1 MCYSPASGTYDLS
14 GADLSWVTLDLVGK
28 YADAAQRLGAVA
40 SSGGLMAV
48 VVMALMGE
56 GGDCC
61 AYGGDPVNLATG
73 NFIYAYDY
81 LAFDS
86 RPRMSLRL
94 FYNSHGRG
102 TSPLGMGW
110 THPFAVSLAVEL
122 NRAVVSME
130 DGHAEIF
137 LGTPERGFAY
147 LLGRA
152 DALSCEDDGYVYVSA
167 AGIRTESGTATSFS
181 YDSNGYLASVTNARG
196 IAELRNTFDERGR
209 VAQQEFADGG
219 VISYAYDDGLMQV
232 VVTDQLGNESTYV
245 HDGLFRTV
253 EVRTGDAVERT
264 SYNEKNLK
272 TRVVNPRGLTSSY
285 QFDAVGNL
293 VCVSNPVGERTTYEY
308 NVLNKPVRA
317 AVNGTTVFRNEYD
330 DLGRITKTI
339 DAVGNETRFLHD
351 ESGDLLSVTRADGS
365 VTLFEHDA
373 LGLVTAATGP
383 QGATERREF
392 DECGMLAA
400 WVDANGNR
408 TSYEHDSL
416 GNVTAMT
423 NAEGNRRTYE
433 YDGTGL
439 LVRMVDY
446 DGVPVSYEYDCMG
459 RPVRFVDKD
468 GNESRREYD
477 LAGRLVKDVD
487 ATGAATMFEYDA
499 AGNVT
504 KATDALGAST
514 SFRYDFNGNRTR
526 VLLPDGT
533 ILRATYDQLDRMRS
547 VRDGA
552 GSVTYYQYDAMGNL
566 VHEVD
571 PMENHLWWEYD
582 AACRLTSSTDAMGRT
597 TGYEHTSLGA
607 LSRVTDAAGRV
618 TSYDYLPGGLLHRIV
633 NPDGMSLAFGYDAAL
648 NVVTKTSQSGYE
660 LRYAYDSMGRVTDIS
675 NNQGQ
680 SKSYRYDAIGNRV
693 SKTDGRGNVT
703 SYAYTPGGELRE
715 VVEASGAVT
724 RYDYDARGGLAR
736 VCRLGVP
743 GLDGDVSPRTTTYG
757 RDALGR
763 VTTVTDALGNRE
775 RMSYDAMGRLV
786 SRTDADGYVTSF
798 GFDAAGRANDV
809 TFADGREVH
818 MGYDRLS
825 RLVELRDWLGTTTY
839 EYDAA
844 GNVTRTCDHAGREMR
859 YGWGRADE
867 LRDITYPGGM
877 RTSYDYDD
885 ALRLVG
891 LHANGLDATYE
902 YDESGNLSARGYS
915 NGTGVRLG
923 HDARGRLTHLASYDA
938 TGPLDELSYAYDLC
952 DNKSVVRA
960 TRRGMPELSGEYAY
974 GYDELNRLTCVT
986 RNGQAVR
993 SYEYDAFGNRVQLTD
1008 GTEGV
1013 TGYAYNALDQLVCS
1027 WSDEGERSYRY
1038 DERGNLVSEG
1048 IVGREAEAT
1057 YEYDALGRLSRA
1069 RMADGSVA
1077 KYTYD
1082 GMLHRRATQRQEADG
1097 ATSMTEYV
1105 LDPTRPC
1112 NNLVQTVI
1120 DGRLGQSYLWD
1131 GDGLASVC
1139 TDDGKVASVI
1149 QDSLGSVTRILDG
1162 QGDLL
1167 SSFGY
1172 DEFGNSAYESDV
1184 LGVPF
1189 SYAGYLKDGVTQA
1202 LYAQARQY
1210 LPRTGQFMSAD
1221 PLHGY
1226 VRRPATINRYSYCCQ
1241 QPLDFVDPLGLSRQE
1256 AVDYAKKWAA
1266 DDVDGRNPSY
1276 PSYDQNCTN
1285 FVSQALAAGGVRPA
1299 GNRYEWYCDS
1309 VQTTANLSLL
1319 PLSMLTAEI
1328 ITGMSR
1334 MAGWMRI
1341 RYMMSAAT
1349 FMWLAVPGVPHRT
1362 IMIISAT
1369 PRMAS

>member
-1 MCYSPASGTYDLS
+1 M
-14 GADLSWVTLDLVGK
+14 
-28 YADAAQRLGAVA
+28 
-40 SSGGLMAV
+40 
-48 VVMALMGE
+48 
-56 GGDCC
+56 
-61 AYGGDPVNLATG
+61 
-73 NFIYAYDY
+73 
-81 LAFDS
+81 
-86 RPRMSLRL
+86 
-94 FYNSHGRG
+94 
-102 TSPLGMGW
+102 
-110 THPFAVSLAVEL
+110 
-122 NRAVVSME
+122 
-130 DGHAEIF
+130 
-137 LGTPERGFAY
+137 
-147 LLGRA
+147 
-152 DALSCEDDGYVYVSA
+152 
-167 AGIRTESGTATSFS
+167 
-181 YDSNGYLASVTNARG
+181 
-196 IAELRNTFDERGR
+196 
-209 VAQQEFADGG
+209 
-219 VISYAYDDGLMQV
+219 
-232 VVTDQLGNESTYV
+232 
-245 HDGLFRTV
+245 
-253 EVRTGDAVERT
+253 
-264 SYNEKNLK
+264 
-272 TRVVNPRGLTSSY
+272 
-285 QFDAVGNL
+285 
-293 VCVSNPVGERTTYEY
+293 
-308 NVLNKPVRA
+308 
-317 AVNGTTVFRNEYD
+317 
-330 DLGRITKTI
+330 
-339 DAVGNETRFLHD
+339 
-351 ESGDLLSVTRADGS
+351 
-365 VTLFEHDA
+365 
-373 LGLVTAATGP
+373 
-383 QGATERREF
+383 
-392 DECGMLAA
+392 
-400 WVDANGNR
+400 
-408 TSYEHDSL
+408 
-416 GNVTAMT
+416 
-423 NAEGNRRTYE
+423 
-433 YDGTGL
+433 
-439 LVRMVDY
+439 
-446 DGVPVSYEYDCMG
+446 
-459 RPVRFVDKD
+459 
-468 GNESRREYD
+468 
-477 LAGRLVKDVD
+477 
-487 ATGAATMFEYDA
+487 
-499 AGNVT
+499 
-504 KATDALGAST
+504 
-514 SFRYDFNGNRTR
+514 
-526 VLLPDGT
+526 
-533 ILRATYDQLDRMRS
+533 
-547 VRDGA
+547 
-552 GSVTYYQYDAMGNL
+552 
-566 VHEVD
+566 
-571 PMENHLWWEYD
+571 
-582 AACRLTSSTDAMGRT
+582 
-597 TGYEHTSLGA
+597 
-607 LSRVTDAAGRV
+607 TDAAGRV

-633 NPDGMSLAFGYDAAL
+633 NPDGTSLAFGYDAAL

-724 RYDYDARGGLAR
+724 RYDYDARGGLTR

-743 GLDGDVSPRTTTYG
+743 SLDGDVSPRTTTYG

-775 RMSYDAMGRLV
+775 RMSYDAMGCLV

-902 YDESGNLSARGYS
+902 YDESDNLSARGYS

-1057 YEYDALGRLSRA
+1057 YEYDALGRLSCA

-1120 DGRLGQSYLWD
+1120 DGRLGQSYL
-1131 GDGLASVC
+1131 GC
-1139 TDDGKVASVI
+1139 I
-1149 QDSLGSVTRILDG
+1149 ILT
-1162 QGDLL
+1162 
-1167 SSFGY
+1167 
-1172 DEFGNSAYESDV
+1172 E
-1184 LGVPF
+1184 
-1189 SYAGYLKDGVTQA
+1189 
-1202 LYAQARQY
+1202 
-1210 LPRTGQFMSAD
+1210 
-1221 PLHGY
+1221 
-1226 VRRPATINRYSYCCQ
+1226 
-1241 QPLDFVDPLGLSRQE
+1241 QE
-1256 AVDYAKKWAA
+1256 
-1266 DDVDGRNPSY
+1266 
-1276 PSYDQNCTN
+1276 
-1285 FVSQALAAGGVRPA
+1285 
-1299 GNRYEWYCDS
+1299 
-1309 VQTTANLSLL
+1309 
-1319 PLSMLTAEI
+1319 
-1328 ITGMSR
+1328 
-1334 MAGWMRI
+1334 
-1341 RYMMSAAT
+1341 
-1349 FMWLAVPGVPHRT
+1349 
-1362 IMIISAT
+1362 
-1369 PRMAS
+1369 

>member
-1 MCYSPASGTYDLS
+1 
-14 GADLSWVTLDLVGK
+14 
-28 YADAAQRLGAVA
+28 
-40 SSGGLMAV
+40 
-48 VVMALMGE
+48 
-56 GGDCC
+56 
-61 AYGGDPVNLATG
+61 
-73 NFIYAYDY
+73 
-81 LAFDS
+81 
-86 RPRMSLRL
+86 
-94 FYNSHGRG
+94 
-102 TSPLGMGW
+102 
-110 THPFAVSLAVEL
+110 
-122 NRAVVSME
+122 
-130 DGHAEIF
+130 
-137 LGTPERGFAY
+137 
-147 LLGRA
+147 
-152 DALSCEDDGYVYVSA
+152 
-167 AGIRTESGTATSFS
+167 
-181 YDSNGYLASVTNARG
+181 
-196 IAELRNTFDERGR
+196 
-209 VAQQEFADGG
+209 
-219 VISYAYDDGLMQV
+219 
-232 VVTDQLGNESTYV
+232 
-245 HDGLFRTV
+245 
-253 EVRTGDAVERT
+253 
-264 SYNEKNLK
+264 
-272 TRVVNPRGLTSSY
+272 
-285 QFDAVGNL
+285 
-293 VCVSNPVGERTTYEY
+293 
-308 NVLNKPVRA
+308 
-317 AVNGTTVFRNEYD
+317 
-330 DLGRITKTI
+330 
-339 DAVGNETRFLHD
+339 
-351 ESGDLLSVTRADGS
+351 
-365 VTLFEHDA
+365 
-373 LGLVTAATGP
+373 
-383 QGATERREF
+383 
-392 DECGMLAA
+392 
-400 WVDANGNR
+400 
-408 TSYEHDSL
+408 
-416 GNVTAMT
+416 
-423 NAEGNRRTYE
+423 
-433 YDGTGL
+433 
-439 LVRMVDY
+439 
-446 DGVPVSYEYDCMG
+446 
-459 RPVRFVDKD
+459 
-468 GNESRREYD
+468 
-477 LAGRLVKDVD
+477 
-487 ATGAATMFEYDA
+487 
-499 AGNVT
+499 
-504 KATDALGAST
+504 
-514 SFRYDFNGNRTR
+514 
-526 VLLPDGT
+526 
-533 ILRATYDQLDRMRS
+533 
-547 VRDGA
+547 
-552 GSVTYYQYDAMGNL
+552 
-566 VHEVD
+566 
-571 PMENHLWWEYD
+571 
-582 AACRLTSSTDAMGRT
+582 MGRT

-724 RYDYDARGGLAR
+724 RYDYDARGGLTR

-743 GLDGDVSPRTTTYG
+743 SLDGDVSPRTTTYG

-902 YDESGNLSARGYS
+902 YDESDNLSARGYS

-993 SYEYDAFGNRVQLTD
+993 S
-1008 GTEGV
+1008 
-1013 TGYAYNALDQLVCS
+1013 

-1057 YEYDALGRLSRA
+1057 YEYDALGRLSCA

-1120 DGRLGQSYLWD
+1120 DGRLGQSYL
-1131 GDGLASVC
+1131 GC
-1139 TDDGKVASVI
+1139 I
-1149 QDSLGSVTRILDG
+1149 ILT
-1162 QGDLL
+1162 
-1167 SSFGY
+1167 
-1172 DEFGNSAYESDV
+1172 E
-1184 LGVPF
+1184 
-1189 SYAGYLKDGVTQA
+1189 
-1202 LYAQARQY
+1202 
-1210 LPRTGQFMSAD
+1210 
-1221 PLHGY
+1221 
-1226 VRRPATINRYSYCCQ
+1226 
-1241 QPLDFVDPLGLSRQE
+1241 QE
-1256 AVDYAKKWAA
+1256 
-1266 DDVDGRNPSY
+1266 
-1276 PSYDQNCTN
+1276 
-1285 FVSQALAAGGVRPA
+1285 
-1299 GNRYEWYCDS
+1299 
-1309 VQTTANLSLL
+1309 
-1319 PLSMLTAEI
+1319 
-1328 ITGMSR
+1328 
-1334 MAGWMRI
+1334 
-1341 RYMMSAAT
+1341 
-1349 FMWLAVPGVPHRT
+1349 
-1362 IMIISAT
+1362 
-1369 PRMAS
+1369 

>member
-1 MCYSPASGTYDLS
+1 M
-14 GADLSWVTLDLVGK
+14 
-28 YADAAQRLGAVA
+28 
-40 SSGGLMAV
+40 
-48 VVMALMGE
+48 
-56 GGDCC
+56 
-61 AYGGDPVNLATG
+61 
-73 NFIYAYDY
+73 
-81 LAFDS
+81 
-86 RPRMSLRL
+86 
-94 FYNSHGRG
+94 
-102 TSPLGMGW
+102 
-110 THPFAVSLAVEL
+110 
-122 NRAVVSME
+122 
-130 DGHAEIF
+130 
-137 LGTPERGFAY
+137 
-147 LLGRA
+147 
-152 DALSCEDDGYVYVSA
+152 
-167 AGIRTESGTATSFS
+167 
-181 YDSNGYLASVTNARG
+181 
-196 IAELRNTFDERGR
+196 
-209 VAQQEFADGG
+209 
-219 VISYAYDDGLMQV
+219 
-232 VVTDQLGNESTYV
+232 
-245 HDGLFRTV
+245 
-253 EVRTGDAVERT
+253 
-264 SYNEKNLK
+264 
-272 TRVVNPRGLTSSY
+272 
-285 QFDAVGNL
+285 
-293 VCVSNPVGERTTYEY
+293 
-308 NVLNKPVRA
+308 
-317 AVNGTTVFRNEYD
+317 
-330 DLGRITKTI
+330 
-339 DAVGNETRFLHD
+339 
-351 ESGDLLSVTRADGS
+351 
-365 VTLFEHDA
+365 
-373 LGLVTAATGP
+373 
-383 QGATERREF
+383 
-392 DECGMLAA
+392 
-400 WVDANGNR
+400 
-408 TSYEHDSL
+408 
-416 GNVTAMT
+416 
-423 NAEGNRRTYE
+423 
-433 YDGTGL
+433 
-439 LVRMVDY
+439 
-446 DGVPVSYEYDCMG
+446 
-459 RPVRFVDKD
+459 
-468 GNESRREYD
+468 
-477 LAGRLVKDVD
+477 
-487 ATGAATMFEYDA
+487 
-499 AGNVT
+499 
-504 KATDALGAST
+504 
-514 SFRYDFNGNRTR
+514 
-526 VLLPDGT
+526 LLPDGT

-633 NPDGMSLAFGYDAAL
+633 NPDGTSLAFGYDAAL

-724 RYDYDARGGLAR
+724 RYDYDARGGLTR

-743 GLDGDVSPRTTTYG
+743 SLDGDVSPRTTTYG

-902 YDESGNLSARGYS
+902 YDESDNLSARGYS

-1057 YEYDALGRLSRA
+1057 YEYDALGRLSCA

-1131 GDGLASVC
+1131 GDGLVAVGTS
-1139 TDDGKVASVI
+1139 DGKVASVTR
-1149 QDSLGSVTRILDG
+1149 DSLGGAARILDG
-1162 QGDLL
+1162 WGGVL

-1172 DEFGNSAYESDV
+1172 DEFGNSAYENDV
-1184 LGVPF
+1184 LGFPF
-1189 SYAGYLKDGVTQA
+1189 TYAGYLKDGVTQA

-1226 VRRPATINRYSYCCQ
+1226 ARRPATINRYAYCCQ

-1256 AVDYAKKWAA
+1256 AVDYAHQYAT
-1266 DDVDGRNPSY
+1266 DDVNRRNPSY
-1276 PSYDQNCTN
+1276 PSFGTNCAN
-1285 FVSQALAAGGVRPA
+1285 YVSQALHAGGIPMDDKNWFMYTADDYHGPLSCLYSNWFGDTCVKIDEYSKLAWLLGFHHGVHQGVDQR
-1299 GNRYEWYCDS
+1299 GDRYMWTNPW
-1309 VQTTANLSLL
+1309 TTARDQYGYFSDPENGYSSGTISIGSYDKGNENDVARVEGNIRAAASTVQPGDLL
-1319 PLSMLTAEI
+1319 YWDDGDGAHHATIVTKVENGHIYYSGNTDEKIDFDLETAMGNNGESVHI
-1328 ITGMSR
+1328 VKLKDEC
-1334 MAGWMRI
+1334 
-1341 RYMMSAAT
+1341 
-1349 FMWLAVPGVPHRT
+1349 FD
-1362 IMIISAT
+1362 
-1369 PRMAS
+1369 